1 MIEEA
6 MCGDDDVNDDVI
18 LRIKAKYWGAKDP
31 NPPAP
36 CQRTPSPWCKSSPF
50 KKQFFTYGQSSYFG
64 TNALHKWLSK
74 WPNVIKYFEIFGLLW
89 QMNSQW
95 WFWTQKISDL
105 DMFNTCFSAKHSFL
119 RVIFGVALHP
129 VLWDNQ
135 PFTTTAHRCS
145 FFPPFSVLPHKA
157 SVESVSYFAS
167 TVHVT

>member
-1 MIEEA
+1 VKLVKTWHSIMVRCAITL
-6 MCGDDDVNDDVI
+6 CKNNPNGLTNDP
-18 LRIKAKYWGAKDP
+18 KKHH
-31 NPPAP
+31 
-36 CQRTPSPWCKSSPF
+36 CFPST
-50 KKQFFTYGQSSYFG
+50 QFCFSFFWYGQSSYFG
-64 TNALHKWLSK
+64 TNALDKCLSK
-74 WPNVIKYFEIFGLLW
+74 WPNVLKYFEIFGLLW

-105 DMFNTCFSAKHSFL
+105 DMFNTCFWAKHSFL